1 MEFGERVREIRTER
15 GLSITALAD
24 HLGVTK
30 VYVSDVERGRR
41 APFSLTRIKQVSD
54 VLGCD
59 PFDLYLLAVRS
70 RGHVVLPTSDIG
82 EECVMLTGG
91 RMMGERTPP
100 PSGFDNLSYLVLSR
114 MNTWLQGAS

>member
-41 APFSLTRIKQVSD
+41 APLSLTRIKQVSD

-82 EECVMLTGG
+82 EEQSRLAAV
-91 RMMGERTPP
+91 
-100 PSGFDNLSYLVLSR
+100 LSYRWSELNNNDVSK
-114 MNTWLQGAS
+114 MIGAL